1 MDALQRVN
9 IEMLAYQNGWEV
21 TISSTDEAVL
31 FRSALHS
38 RELLVSMTPEGEYR
52 ISTDITADREEVHRL
67 LGFDYFIGDTL
78 RAWDSES
85 LCQVFETTAMLAR
98 ALPDQPLQ
106 QYKKNLATLSID
118 RTEVERVVTQR
129 IGQDIFRST
138 LLDYWGGACAL
149 TGIRETALLRAS
161 HIKPWASCDSDDER
175 LNVFNGFLLEARY
188 DALFDQGLITFL
200 EDGEILV
207 SKRLDTVTQQVL
219 QLDMFPRLR
228 WIASEHMEFLVFHRS
243 HVFYND

>member
-21 TISSTDEAVL
+21 IVSSTDESVVL
-31 FRSALHS
+31 RSALHS
-38 RELLVSMTPEGEYR
+38 RELRVSMTREGEYR
-52 ISTDITADREEVHRL
+52 ITTDITVDREEIHRL
-67 LGFDYFIGDTL
+67 LGFDYFIGNTL
-78 RAWDSES
+78 RAWDSTS
-85 LCQVFETTAMLAR
+85 LSQVFETTAMLAR

-106 QYKKNLATLSID
+106 QYKKKLSNLTID
-118 RTEVERVVTQR
+118 QTEVERVVKQR

-188 DALFDQGLITFL
+188 DALFDQGLITFT
-200 EDGEILV
+200 DAGEILV
-207 SKRLDTVTQQVL
+207 SNSLDSITQQTL
-219 QLDMFPRLR
+219 QLRMFPRLR
-228 WIASEHMEFLVFHRS
+228 WITPEHLEFLAFHRDY
-243 HVFYND
+243 VFLDH

>member
-21 TISSTDEAVL
+21 TVSSTDEAVV

-38 RELLVSMTPEGEYR
+38 KELRVSMTPEGEYR
-52 ISTDITADREEVHRL
+52 IFTDILIDREEIHRL

-106 QYKKNLATLSID
+106 QYKKKLATLSID

-161 HIKPWASCDSDDER
+161 HIKPWAVCDSDGER

-188 DALFDQGLITFL
+188 DALFDQGLITFMG
-200 EDGEILV
+200 DGEILV

-228 WIASEHMEFLVFHRS
+228 WIATEHIGFLDWHQKFVFRS
-243 HVFYND
+243 

>member
-21 TISSTDEAVL
+21 TVSSTDESVV
-31 FRSALHS
+31 FRSALHA
-38 RELLVSMTPEGEYR
+38 RELRVSMTPEGEYR
-52 ISTDITADREEVHRL
+52 ISTDITVDREEIHRL
-67 LGFDYFIGDTL
+67 LGFDYFMGNTL

-85 LCQVFETTAMLAR
+85 LRQVFETTAMLAR

-106 QYKKNLATLSID
+106 QYKKKLNNLNID
-118 RTEVERVVTQR
+118 QTEVERVVKQR
-129 IGQDIFRST
+129 LGQDIFRST

-161 HIKPWASCDSDDER
+161 HVKPWAVCDSDEER

-188 DALFDQGLITFL
+188 DALFDQGLITFSD
-200 EDGEILV
+200 DGELLV
-207 SKRLDTVTQQVL
+207 SKRLDTVTQQIL
-219 QLDMFPRLR
+219 QLGMFPRVR
-228 WIASEHMEFLVFHRS
+228 WIAPEHLEFLVFHRD
-243 HVFYND
+243 HVFIDH